1 MGAHIPS
8 PSSDG
13 DDHVASTALAEI
25 NVTPMVDVMLVLLV
39 IFMVASSAQ
48 NFEVEQQFRRLRQE
62 QLSLDQMQQDQLVD
76 IDLPQTT
83 SRAVNMTEEKK
94 LVLSFD
100 AKYNFFVGST
110 RILRCKKEVD
120 GWPKKRLPKGDKGD
134 DLVRQCIKPLIEKL
148 LANEKL
154 KVDRELY
161 LRADRNLP
169 YGQVLM
175 LMAEIR
181 RAGIHKFGLVA
192 ESEGF

>member
-1 MGAHIPS
+1 MRSS
-8 PSSDG
+8 PPANDENSSI
-13 DDHVASTALAEI
+13 ASTALAEI

-62 QLSLDQMQQDQLVD
+62 QLSLDQLQQDQLVD

-83 SRAVNMTEEKK
+83 ARAVNMTEEKK
-94 LVLSFD
+94 IVLSFH
-100 AKYNFFVGST
+100 AKYRFYVGAT
-110 RILRCKKEVD
+110 KVLQCKKVVK
-120 GWPKKRLPKGDKGD
+120 GWPKKVPRGAKGDA
-134 DLVRQCIKPLIEKL
+134 LFSECIKPLIEKL

-161 LRADRNLP
+161 LRADRMLP
-169 YGQVLM
+169 YGRVLM

-192 ESEGF
+192 ESEDF

>member
-1 MGAHIPS
+1 
-8 PSSDG
+8 
-13 DDHVASTALAEI
+13 
-25 NVTPMVDVMLVLLV
+25 
-39 IFMVASSAQ
+39 
-48 NFEVEQQFRRLRQE
+48 
-62 QLSLDQMQQDQLVD
+62 MQQDQLVD

-83 SRAVNMTEEKK
+83 ARAVNMTEEKK

-100 AKYNFFVGST
+100 SKYRFYIGST
-110 RILRCKKEVD
+110 KILQCRKAVD
-120 GWPKKRLPKGDKGD
+120 RWPKKLPRGDKGD
-134 DLVRQCIKPLIEKL
+134 DLVRECIKPLIVKL

-161 LRADRNLP
+161 LRADRRLP

>member
-1 MGAHIPS
+1 MGANMPS
-8 PSSDG
+8 PSNDG
-13 DDHVASTALAEI
+13 DDRFASTALAEI

-48 NFEVEQQFRRLRQE
+48 NFEVEQQHRRLRQE

-83 SRAVNMTEEKK
+83 ARAVNMTEEKK

-100 AKYNFFVGST
+100 SKYRFYIGST
-110 RILRCKKEVD
+110 KILQCKKAVD
-120 GWPKKRLPKGDKGD
+120 RWPKKLPRGDKGD
-134 DLVRQCIKPLIEKL
+134 DLVRECIKPLIVKL

-161 LRADRNLP
+161 LRADRRLP

>member
-1 MGAHIPS
+1 MGANMPS
-8 PSSDG
+8 PSNDG
-13 DDHVASTALAEI
+13 DDRFASTALAEI

-48 NFEVEQQFRRLRQE
+48 NFEVEQQHRRLRQE

-83 SRAVNMTEEKK
+83 ARAVNMTEEKK

-100 AKYNFFVGST
+100 SKYRFYIGST
-110 RILRCKKEVD
+110 KILQCRKAVD
-120 GWPKKRLPKGDKGD
+120 RWPKKLPRGDKGD
-134 DLVRQCIKPLIEKL
+134 DLVRECIKPLIVKL

-161 LRADRNLP
+161 LRADRRLP